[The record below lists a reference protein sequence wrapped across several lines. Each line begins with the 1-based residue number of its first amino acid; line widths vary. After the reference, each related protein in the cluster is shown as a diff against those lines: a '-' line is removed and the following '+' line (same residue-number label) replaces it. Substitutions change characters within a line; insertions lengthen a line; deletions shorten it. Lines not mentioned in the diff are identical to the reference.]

1 MANVL
6 NVQVVA
12 ADRSVWSGTAE
23 SLVAKTT
30 EGEIGI
36 LAGHEPVLALLAPG
50 VVRVKVSATETV
62 SAAVPGGFLSMSEDT
77 VMVLAEQVTLAD
89 EVNRGVVE
97 QERDAAG
104 DDESRRWA
112 ETRLQLVTDG

>member
-1 MANVL
+1 MANEL

-50 VVRVKVSATETV
+50 VVRVKVSATETI

-89 EVNRGVVE
+89 EVNRSE
-97 QERDAAG
+97 LERERDTAE

-112 ETRLQLVTDG
+112 ETRLQLVAER